1 MKNVLFIILVA
12 VMVTAPALGQITVET
27 TDVPSTVETIALG
40 QVAAGAVD
48 ASSTTILSGPIEII
62 YHYYCADKVRKET
75 KAVEQWVGSK
85 LTRAWSWIYG
95 N

>member
-1 MKNVLFIILVA
+1 MKRLITTLLVTA
-12 VMVTAPALGQITVET
+12 MVTAPALGQVAAEAA
-27 TDVPSTVETIALG
+27 DASSTVKTIALG
-40 QVAAGAVD
+40 QVAAGTAD
-48 ASSTTILSGPIEII
+48 ASCTAIIPGPIEMVC
-62 YHYYCADKVRKET
+62 HYYCADKVRKET